1 MFTTRYF
8 FYSFFLD
15 QIKKHQVNNNKMKLH
30 ASLILFAASLVLADD
45 EYFPAIG
52 LAQFTGPK
60 IVGEFSFYQD
70 SAGLVTA
77 TGALHRG
84 LSQDV
89 DYYFRFHE
97 GSSCEDLGPPVYEH
111 TFDGMH
117 VSGMGATAA
126 IQEPLEGIRL
136 TGRDGVIDMPWVLS
150 DSERDLACV
159 IVKNQADQE

>member
-1 MFTTRYF
+1 
-8 FYSFFLD
+8 
-15 QIKKHQVNNNKMKLH
+15 MKLQ
-30 ASLILFAASLVLADD
+30 AALLFFAASLVLAQG

-70 SAGLVTA
+70 NSGLVTA
-77 TGALHRG
+77 TGALQKG

-89 DYYFRFHE
+89 DYYFSFRE
-97 GSSCEDLGPPVYEH
+97 GSSCEDLGSPIYEH
-111 TFDGMH
+111 SFDGMH

-136 TGRDGVIDMPWVLS
+136 TGPDGILNMPWVLS

-159 IVKNQADQE
+159 IVKNQAELGEL